1 MQRIYDKSS
10 FCRSHVLGILGQLAI
25 DKVVEKKFLILLM
38 KAGIDRVKDQS
49 INVRKKALQLINI
62 TIDELCKKEMS
73 NLTDI
78 ERAIEIAEL

>member
-1 MQRIYDKSS
+1 M
-10 FCRSHVLGILGQLAI
+10 LGILGQLAI

>member
-1 MQRIYDKSS
+1 M
-10 FCRSHVLGILGQLAI
+10 LGILGQLAI

-78 ERAIEIAEL
+78 

>member
-1 MQRIYDKSS
+1 M
-10 FCRSHVLGILGQLAI
+10 LGILGQLAI

-62 TIDELCKKEMS
+62 TID
-73 NLTDI
+73 
-78 ERAIEIAEL
+78 

>member
-1 MQRIYDKSS
+1 M
-10 FCRSHVLGILGQLAI
+10 LGILGQLAI

-62 TIDELCKKEMS
+62 TIDELCKKEM
-73 NLTDI
+73 
-78 ERAIEIAEL
+78 